1 MRSRFTFLAKPL
13 LMLAWLMPV
22 TIYAA
27 VGDETMLEAK
37 SAYDKKNTFAL
48 SEAIERLKKQD
59 YVLTPYAEYWQMLLN
74 LDTASHQEVND
85 FLMRNA
91 SMPFADRLRGEWL
104 KKLGKAQNWPAFLE
118 VYGQY
123 QQEDAAVACYAA
135 TANAEVNGF
144 QTLEAV
150 KSLWMQA
157 KEQPSNCNNVY
168 DLMQSAGVLTDEDV
182 LSRFRLALSENRL
195 TLAKAIAKRAKGM
208 DVAFIKKMDTANAS
222 PQLLINKKMLN
233 AKSGYGR
240 ELYLYALNQIAKTDS
255 QQALTAF
262 KKIDHL
268 LNAEEQSY
276 FYGGLATLA
285 TKRHESNALGWFKL
299 ADNTTLN
306 KDQLEWYARSALRQE
321 DWNAVKEVTEL
332 MPIEQAEEPVWRYWR
347 ARALKAQNQQLEANA
362 LLAALSTE
370 RHFYGWLAQ
379 EELGPTMG
387 SQPLS
392 FTPSDAEVATFAKQE
407 PVKRA
412 EALQRLDF
420 RWEAKLE
427 WAMATEGLDDKEL
440 IAAAE
445 FASRKKWFDLAVAT
459 ADKTTEVHNFALRYP
474 TPYRELMKP
483 AAKQQ
488 NIDEAW
494 VYGII
499 RQESRFMHYAKSN
512 VGAAGLMQVMPATAK
527 WVANKA
533 GWRDYHN
540 GMIHD
545 IDTNISLGT
554 HYMKY
559 TVDQFNGQEV
569 MATAAYNAGP
579 SRAKKWMA
587 PRALEGAIY
596 AETIPFAETRNYVK
610 KVMANAHLYAK
621 QLGMEP
627 IPLKK
632 RLGVIPA
639 SQVVSEQV
647 TSEVNQ

>member
-1 MRSRFTFLAKPL
+1 MSFRLTSLFKPML
-13 LMLAWLMPV
+13 LVAGLLPMTLN
-22 TIYAA
+22 AA
-27 VGDETMLEAK
+27 VGDEVMLEAK

-48 SEAIERLKKQD
+48 AGTIEQLKKQD
-59 YVLTPYAEYWQMLLN
+59 YILTPYAEYWQMLLN
-74 LDTASHQEVND
+74 LETASHQEVND
-85 FLMRNA
+85 FLIQNA
-91 SMPFADRLRGEWL
+91 TFPFADRLRGEWL
-104 KKLGKAQNWPAFLE
+104 KKLGKAKDWSAFLD
-118 VYGQY
+118 VYSQY
-123 QQEDAAVACYAA
+123 QQDDATVACYAA
-135 TANAEVNGF
+135 IANAEVNGF
-144 QTLEAV
+144 QTLEGV

-157 KEQPSNCNNVY
+157 KEQPSNCNAVY
-168 DLMQSAGVLTDEDV
+168 DLMQSSGVLTDEDV
-182 LSRFRLALSENRL
+182 LMRFRLALSENRL
-195 TLAKAIAKRAKGM
+195 SLAKAIAKRARGI
-208 DVAFIKKMDTANAS
+208 DAAFIKKMDTANAS

-233 AKSGYGR
+233 AKSVYGR
-240 ELYLYALNQIAKTDS
+240 ELYLYALNQIAKVDS
-255 QQALTAF
+255 IQALTAF

-268 LNAEEQSY
+268 FNAEEKSY
-276 FYGGLATLA
+276 FYAGLAFLA
-285 TKRHESNALGWFKL
+285 AKRHEPNALSWYKL
-299 ADNTTLN
+299 ADNTALS
-306 KDQLEWYARSALRQE
+306 KDQLEWYARIALRQE
-321 DWNAVKEVTEL
+321 DWKAVLEVTEL
-332 MPIEQAEEPVWRYWR
+332 MSVEQAEEPVWRYWR
-347 ARALKAQNQQLEANA
+347 ARALKANNQQLEANA
-362 LLAALSTE
+362 LFAVLTTE

-387 SQPLS
+387 SQPVS
-392 FTPSDAEVATFAKQE
+392 FVPNDAEVTAFARLE

-427 WAMATEGLDDKEL
+427 WALATEGLEDREL
-440 IAAAE
+440 ITASE

-459 ADKTTEVHNFALRYP
+459 ADKTTEVHNFSLRYP
-474 TPYRELMKP
+474 TPYRDLMRP

-587 PRALEGAIY
+587 AKPLEGAIY
-596 AETIPFAETRNYVK
+596 AETIPFTETRNYVK

-621 QLGMEP
+621 QLGLEP
-627 IPLKK
+627 VPLKK
-632 RLGVIPA
+632 RLGVIPG
-639 SQVVSEQV
+639 SQVLSEQV
-647 TSEVNQ
+647 NSEVNQ

>member
-1 MRSRFTFLAKPL
+1 MLSRLTSWFPL
-13 LMLAWLMPV
+13 LFISLFAPV
-22 TIYAA
+22 IANAA
-27 VGDETMLEAK
+27 LGDETMLEAK
-37 SAYDKKNTFAL
+37 AAYDKKNTFAL
-48 SEAIERLKKQD
+48 GESIERLKKQD
-59 YVLTPYAEYWQMLLN
+59 YVLSPYAEYWQMLLN
-74 LDTASHQEVND
+74 LDTASAPELND
-85 FLMRNA
+85 FLMRNSA
-91 SMPFADRLRGEWL
+91 MPFADRLRGEWL
-104 KKLGKAQNWPAFLE
+104 KKLGKAQDWPTFLE
-118 VYGQY
+118 VHAQY
-123 QQEDAAVACYAA
+123 QLEDAAVACYAA
-135 TANAEVNGF
+135 QANAEVHGF
-144 QTLEAV
+144 STLEGV

-157 KEQPSNCNNVY
+157 KEQPTNCNAVY
-168 DLMQSAGVLTDEDV
+168 DLMQASGVLTDEEV
-182 LSRFRLALSENRL
+182 LARFRLALAENRV
-195 TLAKAIAKRAKGM
+195 TLAKAIAKRAKGI
-208 DVAFIKKMDTANAS
+208 DAAFIKKMDTANAS

-233 AKSGYGR
+233 AKSAYGR
-240 ELYLYALNQIAKTDS
+240 ELYLYALNRLAKTDS
-255 QQALTAF
+255 AQAVSAF
-262 KKIDHL
+262 KKIESA
-268 LNAEEQSY
+268 LNAEEKSY
-276 FYGGLATLA
+276 FYGRLALIAAQRHETAALNWFGLAE
-285 TKRHESNALGWFKL
+285 H
-299 ADNTTLN
+299 TTLN

-321 DWNAVKEVTEL
+321 QWKALLKITEL
-332 MPIEQAEEPVWRYWR
+332 MPTEQAEESTWRYWR
-347 ARALKAQNQQLEANA
+347 ARALKANNQGLEANA
-362 LLAALSTE
+362 LLAGLSTE

-387 SQPLS
+387 APAA
-392 FTPSDAEVATFAKQE
+392 FYTPTDADVTAIAKLE
-407 PVKRA
+407 PVQRA

-427 WAMATEGLDDKEL
+427 WAFATENLDDQQL

-445 FASRKKWFDLAVAT
+445 YAARKKWFDLAVAT
-459 ADKTTEVHNFALRYP
+459 ADKTTETHNFALRYP
-474 TPYRELMKP
+474 TPYRDLMKP

-579 SRAKKWMA
+579 SRAKKWMGA
-587 PRALEGAIY
+587 TALEGAIY
-596 AETIPFAETRNYVK
+596 AETIPFTETRNYVK

-621 QLGMEP
+621 QLGLEP

-632 RLGVIPA
+632 RLGTIPA
-639 SQVVSEQV
+639 SQYVETEV
-647 TSEVNQ
+647 TSQVNE